1 MQYLYLSEY
10 DYYTAQSI
18 CESNH
23 YAEIFRECIDDI
35 VNNKNK
41 YISKP
46 LYTGWSYNPKLYN
59 VNKNNIGI
67 KLYIHITNINKP
79 NGYILRRKSDK
90 ACIYISNKLTNIDIQ
105 SSIQHELI
113 HIIKLYEPRADNGLN
128 TLKETLSDE
137 KYNYINEFNI
147 TYNYV
152 SKNDREKIKKIYH
165 TILSRV
171 LYMFT
176 ENEQLATIN
185 AACKQID
192 VIDKNTVHDYLIKC
206 INKTSKQVD
215 DLSYGAGYTGFNIS
229 SQVINLSQYIKDI
242 HLLPSLKKI
251 CNDYLNLPYALK
263 MLIAFYLNKH
273 QYIKPKL
280 KYITYDTVYD
290 ALHTNAPD
298 NININIKTELNK
310 IQSFI
315 KNNTEK
321 YQKKLYNG
329 IYAIMIKRKLFLDI
343 NEVCKIVPSNI
354 KRLFEGNNLYYIENL
369 I

>member
-1 MQYLYLSEY
+1 MEYLYWNEY
-10 DYYTAQSI
+10 DYVDACLI

-23 YAEIFRECIDDI
+23 YAEIFKDFIDDVI
-35 VNNKNK
+35 NNKNN
-41 YISKP
+41 YINNP
-46 LYTGWSYNPKLYN
+46 IYTGWSYNPNLYN

-67 KLYIHITNINKP
+67 KLYIHITDINKP
-79 NGYILRRKSDK
+79 NGYILRIKSDK
-90 ACIYISNKLTNIDIQ
+90 ACIYISNKLSNMNIQ
-105 SSIQHELI
+105 SSLQHELI
-113 HIIKLYEPRADNGLN
+113 HIIKLYDKTSNGLK
-128 TLKETLSDE
+128 TVKETLSDE
-137 KYNYINEFNI
+137 KNNYIDEFNI

-152 SKNDREKIKKIYH
+152 SEDDREKIKNIYH

-206 INKTSKQVD
+206 IDKTSKQVD
-215 DLSYGAGYTGFNIS
+215 DLSYAAGYTGFNTS

-242 HLLPSLKKI
+242 HLLQSLKKI

-263 MLIAFYLNKH
+263 MLIAYYLNKH

-290 ALHTNAPD
+290 ALHTNEPD
-298 NININIKTELNK
+298 NININIKRELNK
-310 IQSFI
+310 IQTFI

-354 KRLFEGNNLYYIENL
+354 KRLFEGNNLYYIEKL